1 MTPKTNVEMRPAI
14 ASRADPSVDFICPA
28 SLLACAAGR
37 CSPAGLATECGKI
50 AKKLEVKDTFHSRS
64 VAYPHFECPQLAQ
77 VRQPSIIRMSYC
89 PQDGQAG
96 PAGRP
101 RFTTSACGSDFKP
114 IPSPSEHGRDHP
126 GQRHR
131 PGEMLHVLGV
141 DEDLEGPT
149 VAMQDDI
156 VDRDVERVV
165 AVGPLELVGMPLQ
178 RLRAVQRLG
187 HVDDVA
193 VATRE
198 KGLRPRRLRR
208 LPRDI

>member
-114 IPSPSEHGRDHP
+114 IPSPSMKPMEIRCRSITP
-126 GQRHR
+126 PMAARI
-131 PGEMLHVLGV
+131 
-141 DEDLEGPT
+141 EGTYLPPIQ
-149 VAMQDDI
+149 A
-156 VDRDVERVV
+156 
-165 AVGPLELVGMPLQ
+165 P
-178 RLRAVQRLG
+178 
-187 HVDDVA
+187 
-193 VATRE
+193 
-198 KGLRPRRLRR
+198 PRGSNTAFSSSTTKETSP
-208 LPRDI
+208 PR